1 MRASE
6 LKEMTIEDLSAKLEE
21 LKGQYSEMKS
31 RHFISPLENPLQ
43 IRSLRRDIA
52 RVKTEIQKK
61 NS

>member
-6 LKEMTIEDLSAKLEE
+6 LKEMSVVDLSEKLNELNAQLVD
-21 LKGQYSEMKS
+21 LKG
-31 RHFISPLENPLQ
+31 RHFISPLENPLV
-43 IRSLRRDIA
+43 IRSVRRDIA